1 MAPPTSPGG
10 PSSTTWRRERL
21 LRIGT
26 SPQPTPDRSVP
37 ATPSSIEPVE
47 LSPSEH
53 TSLQYT
59 NDNGASLASYGTIP
73 ARRRPLKKDSFNNFS
88 SQRSLSQFPSLSF
101 LNRTTSNSSRPR
113 SPSIL
118 RDLAFSRLSVQRPI
132 SAYDAPLRSKD
143 DIEPD
148 ADAKINGIRV
158 WYSSFSSIDWLH
170 DAIKDSARFS
180 RLRRRK
186 SVRARVRLAIDK
198 SLGWFIVTIVGFLT
212 AVVAF
217 LIVRGEQWLFDT
229 KDGYCRE
236 AWWRAKRFCCPE
248 TDDIVRS
255 SSMFARHLSE
265 DACAAWRPWADVF
278 SQRKGGTGEHVVEYM
293 SYALIAVSTF
303 FLFLLSNSYRP
314 QLFLALSSTLLT
326 LYLTNSTSFVTRK
339 ESGVLA
345 PDFPGAPPEVKDQLP
360 PAAMKRKVMYYVCLG
375 GRFIGI
381 LLINDIRL
389 REAEFPKSRQS
400 SLVRQFFL
408 CLPRLLMDVL
418 DRLCYPRLPRWSG
431 VVHQVSWIGTL
442 RCFGSLPWQR
452 GSSGTHRQL
461 YRKYHKSLLREVREQ

>member
-1 MAPPTSPGG
+1 MAPPKSPGG

-26 SPQPTPDRSVP
+26 SSIQPTPDRSTP
-37 ATPSSIEPVE
+37 ATPSSVEPVE

-59 NDNGASLASYGTIP
+59 NDNGASFASYGTIP
-73 ARRRPLKKDSFNNFS
+73 ARRRPLKKDSLNNFS
-88 SQRSLSQFPSLSF
+88 SQRGLSQFPSLTF
-101 LNRTTSNSSRPR
+101 LKRTASNGSRPR

-143 DIEPD
+143 DIELD

-186 SVRARVRLAIDK
+186 SVRSRIRLAIDK

-212 AVVAF
+212 AIVAF

-248 TDDIVRS
+248 TEDIMGS
-255 SSMFARHLSE
+255 SGMFTGHLSE
-265 DACAAWRPWADVF
+265 DVCAAWRPWADVVL
-278 SQRKGGTGEHVVEYM
+278 QREGGTGEHVVDYIL
-293 SYALIAVSTF
+293 YALIAVSTF
-303 FLFLLSNSYRP
+303 FLSSLSNSYHS

-326 LYLTNSTSFVTRK
+326 IYLTSSTSFVTRK

-345 PDFPGAPPEVKDQLP
+345 PDFPGAPPEAKDQLP
-360 PAAMKRKVMYYVCLG
+360 PAATKRKVMYYVCLG
-375 GRFIGI
+375 G
-381 LLINDIRL
+381 LCT
-389 REAEFPKSRQS
+389 EFS
-400 SLVRQFFL
+400 
-408 CLPRLLMDVL
+408 
-418 DRLCYPRLPRWSG
+418 
-431 VVHQVSWIGTL
+431 
-442 RCFGSLPWQR
+442 
-452 GSSGTHRQL
+452 
-461 YRKYHKSLLREVREQ
+461 